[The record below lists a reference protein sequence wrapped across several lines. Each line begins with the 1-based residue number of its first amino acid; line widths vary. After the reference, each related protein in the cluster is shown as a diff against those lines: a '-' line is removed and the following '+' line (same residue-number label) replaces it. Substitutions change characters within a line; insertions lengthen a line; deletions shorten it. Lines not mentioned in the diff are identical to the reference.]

1 MYKMKGLGRNIMK
14 LAAFVAVLG
23 LPGGCCNYG
32 YRCGN
37 PCEWPSGSI
46 ELGLVP
52 LPMFGKG
59 CGSCGKV
66 CDPCY
71 PFNGK
76 GTTPAANSGGNGRD
90 WGYDNSD
97 YLSSADQASS
107 GSSYY

>member
-1 MYKMKGLGRNIMK
+1 MLTMKGLGRKSIK

-23 LPGGCCNYG
+23 MLGGCCNSG

-46 ELGLVP
+46 EIGLVP
-52 LPMFGKG
+52 MPMSNKG
-59 CGSCGKV
+59 CGPCGNV
-66 CDPCY
+66 CDPCH
-71 PFNGK
+71 PFG
-76 GTTPAANSGGNGRD
+76 NSSKSTGATSSKPD

>member
-1 MYKMKGLGRNIMK
+1 MYRMKGLGRNLVT
-14 LAAFVAVLG
+14 LAAFVAVMG
-23 LPGGCCNYG
+23 LLGGCCHYG

-46 ELGLVP
+46 ELGIVP
-52 LPMFGKG
+52 MPMQNKG
-59 CGSCGKV
+59 CGPCGNV

-71 PFNGK
+71 PF
-76 GTTPAANSGGNGRD
+76 GNGSKSAAGASKDRD